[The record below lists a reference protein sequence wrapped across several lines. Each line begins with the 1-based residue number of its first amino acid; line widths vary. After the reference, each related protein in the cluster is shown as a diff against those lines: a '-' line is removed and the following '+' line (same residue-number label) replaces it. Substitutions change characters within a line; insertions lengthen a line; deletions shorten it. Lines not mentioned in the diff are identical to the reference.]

1 MVSPDTV
8 QVRVPAVVQVLD
20 VGVEVTVYVVT
31 AAPPVAAAAH
41 VTRAL
46 ALPEMAVGVPG
57 WPGVVEGMAADDAV
71 EAGPVPRRLVAT
83 TVNV

>member
-1 MVSPDTV
+1 MSPDTV

-31 AAPPVAAAAH
+31 GAPFAVAAVH
-41 VTRAL
+41 ETVAL
-46 ALPEMAVGVPG
+46 TLWDTAVGLPG
-57 WPGVVEGMAADDAV
+57 FPGVVEGMAADDAV